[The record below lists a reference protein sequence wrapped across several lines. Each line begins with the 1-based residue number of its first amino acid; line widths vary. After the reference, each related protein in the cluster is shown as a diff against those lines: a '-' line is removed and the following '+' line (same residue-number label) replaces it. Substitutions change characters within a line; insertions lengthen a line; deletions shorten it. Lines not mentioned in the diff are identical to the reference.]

1 MEFWPYY
8 AGFHYENQVFYPD
21 TFSLHHASY
30 MQNNRVIT
38 VEFGSMLTDAID
50 YAKDAIWGKWARWLL
65 LIVSMIVFPLILG
78 YTMEVYRG
86 KKPAP
91 ELEHWG
97 RLFVDGL
104 KLLAASLIYAIP
116 VLIIIFLTI
125 GAAMVPFIPFFS
137 SGDYDL
143 SLVAPEAIMA
153 AAATFIIGL
162 IIAIIVGIIVTL
174 ISTIGIVRMARTERF
189 GEAFNFGEI
198 LAHIRATRW
207 WPYIAALIILWV
219 VSIVFV
225 VILEIILFIP
235 YLGLI
240 IWLFALPPFILF
252 EARYISLVYDEGVPA
267 EPVR

>member
-1 MEFWPYY
+1 MM
-8 AGFHYENQVFYPD
+8 HRICRNK
-21 TFSLHHASY
+21 
-30 MQNNRVIT
+30 RVISL
-38 VEFGSMLTDAID
+38 EYGSMLTDAID

-65 LIVSMIVFPLILG
+65 LIVSMVIFPLILG

-116 VLIIIFLTI
+116 VLIIVFLTI
-125 GAAMVPFIPFFS
+125 GAALVPFIPSFS
-137 SGDYDL
+137 GGAFDI

-153 AAATFIIGL
+153 AVAAFIIGL
-162 IIAIIVGIIVTL
+162 IIAIIVGIIITL
-174 ISTIGIVRMARTERF
+174 ISTIGIVRMARTGRF
-189 GEAFNFGEI
+189 GEAFNFSEI
-198 LAHIRATRW
+198 LTHIRAMGW
-207 WPYIAALIILWV
+207 WPYIAALIVLWV
-219 VSIVFV
+219 VSFVFV
-225 VILEIILFIP
+225 IILEIILFIP
-235 YLGLI
+235 YIGLI

-267 EPVR
+267 EPVG

>member
-1 MEFWPYY
+1 
-8 AGFHYENQVFYPD
+8 
-21 TFSLHHASY
+21 

-38 VEFGSMLTDAID
+38 LEFGSMLTDAID

-65 LIVSMIVFPLILG
+65 LIVSMIIFPLILG

-104 KLLAASLIYAIP
+104 KLLVASLIYAIP

-125 GAAMVPFIPFFS
+125 GAAMVPFIAFFS
-137 SGDYDL
+137 SGDFDL

-153 AAATFIIGL
+153 AVATFILGL
-162 IIAIIVGIIVTL
+162 IIAIIAGIIITL
-174 ISTIGIVRMARTERF
+174 ISTIGIIRMARTDRF

-198 LAHIRATRW
+198 LAHIRAIGW
-207 WPYIAALIILWV
+207 WPYFAALIVLWV

-225 VILEIILFIP
+225 IILDLILIIP
-235 YLGLI
+235 YIGLI
-240 IWLFALPPFILF
+240 VWLFALPPFILF

>member
-1 MEFWPYY
+1 MEY
-8 AGFHYENQVFYPD
+8 
-21 TFSLHHASY
+21 
-30 MQNNRVIT
+30 
-38 VEFGSMLTDAID
+38 GSMLSDATG

-65 LIVSMIVFPLILG
+65 LIVSMIIFPLILG

-97 RLFVDGL
+97 RLFVDGV
-104 KLLAASLIYAIP
+104 KLLVASLIYAIP
-116 VLIIIFLTI
+116 VLIIIFLTL
-125 GAAMVPFIPFFS
+125 GAALVPFIPFFS
-137 SGDYDL
+137 GGEFDL
-143 SLVAPEAIMA
+143 SLVAPDAIMA
-153 AAATFIIGL
+153 AVTTFIIGL
-162 IIAIIVGIIVTL
+162 IIAIIVGIIITL
-174 ISTIGIVRMARTERF
+174 VSTIGIVRMARTDRF

-198 LAHIRATRW
+198 LVHIRATGW
-207 WPYIAALIILWV
+207 WPYIAALIVVWL

-225 VILEIILFIP
+225 IILDIILLIP

-240 IWLFALPPFILF
+240 IWLLALPPFILF